1 MRNHIEGWHR
11 PLLVFAAAMGVLT
24 LVSGVGLIVDDR
36 VLVGSPIWHKPFK
49 FAVSFTVYGLTLAWM
64 YSLLTRGRRVGWWAG
79 AVIVAASVTEMAVIV
94 GQVVRGKRSHFNQE
108 TPFDSG
114 LFAVMG
120 ATIVVLWLAALLMA
134 VVLWRQPLA
143 DRATAWAIR
152 AGSVVALAGLAI
164 GFLMVQPTEA
174 QLAGQITD
182 TVGAHSVGVPDGG
195 PHLPVTG
202 WAATGGDLR
211 IAHFVGMH
219 ALQVLPLLALALTFA
234 ARRYGWA
241 AVPAVRTR
249 LVLVA
254 AAGYAGLVALTTW
267 QALRGQA
274 LTSPDGVTLVAAAG
288 LAVAVAAG
296 AALALRGGSG
306 ARPEPGASASSA
318 GSAGSAVEAARR

>member
-49 FAVSFTVYGLTLAWM
+49 FSVSFALYGLTLAWM
-64 YSLLTRGRRVGWWAG
+64 HSLLTRGRRTGWWAG
-79 AVIVAASVTEMAVIV
+79 TVTAAASVIEMAVIV

-108 TPFDSG
+108 TPLDSA
-114 LFAVMG
+114 LFGVMG
-120 ATIVVLWLAALLMA
+120 ATVVVLWLATLLIA

-143 DRATAWAIR
+143 DRATAWAVR
-152 AGSVVALAGLAI
+152 VGSVLGLAGLAL
-164 GFLMVQPTEA
+164 GFLMVQPTET
-174 QLAGQITD
+174 QLAAQITD

-234 ARRYGWA
+234 AGRYGWA
-241 AVPAVRTR
+241 ARAAVRTR

-254 AAGYAGLVALTTW
+254 GAGYAALVALVTW
-267 QALRGQA
+267 QALRGQV
-274 LTSPDGVTLVAAAG
+274 LTSPDAATLTAAAG
-288 LAVAVAAG
+288 LAVAVAVG
-296 AALALRGGSG
+296 VALALRGGAAAG
-306 ARPEPGASASSA
+306 AEPARESVSAA
-318 GSAGSAVEAARR
+318 GR

>member
-1 MRNHIEGWHR
+1 MRNHREGWHR

-24 LVSGVGLIVDDR
+24 LVSGIGLIVDDR
-36 VLVGSPIWHKPFK
+36 VMVGSPIWHKPFK
-49 FAVSFTVYGLTLAWM
+49 FSVSFAFYGLTLAWM
-64 YSLLTRGRRVGWWAG
+64 HSLLTRGRRTGWWAG
-79 AVIVAASVTEMAVIV
+79 AVIVAASVIEMAVIV

-108 TPFDSG
+108 TPLDSS

-120 ATIVVLWLAALLMA
+120 ATIVVLWLANLLIA

-143 DRATAWAIR
+143 DRATAWAVRLGPLI
-152 AGSVVALAGLAI
+152 GLAGLAV
-164 GFLMVQPTEA
+164 GFLMVQPTGA
-174 QLAGQITD
+174 QLAGQIAD

-219 ALQVLPLLALALTFA
+219 ALQVLPLLALALTSA
-234 ARRYGWA
+234 AGRYGWA
-241 AVPAVRTR
+241 ARAAVRTR

-254 AAGYAGLVALTTW
+254 GAGYAALVALVTW

-274 LTSPDGVTLVAAAG
+274 LTSPDTTTLTAVAG
-288 LAVAVAAG
+288 LAVAVAVG
-296 AALALRGGSG
+296 VALALRGG
-306 ARPEPGASASSA
+306 
-318 GSAGSAVEAARR
+318 AARGDAVREVASPVGR

>member
-1 MRNHIEGWHR
+1 MLRNHIEGWHR

-24 LVSGVGLIVDDR
+24 LVSGAGLIVDDR

-49 FAVSFTVYGLTLAWM
+49 FSVSFTFYGLTLAWM

-79 AVIVAASVTEMAVIV
+79 TVVVAASVVEMVVIV

-108 TPFDSG
+108 TPFDSS
-114 LFAVMG
+114 LFALMG
-120 ATIVVLWLAALLMA
+120 MTVAVLWLAALVLA

-143 DRATAWAIR
+143 DRATGWAVR
-152 AGSVVALAGLAI
+152 LGSVIGLAGLAV
-164 GFLMVQPTEA
+164 GFLMVQPTDA
-174 QLAGQITD
+174 QLADGISD

-195 PHLPVTG
+195 RHLPVTG

-219 ALQVLPLLALALTFA
+219 ALQLLPLLALALTFA
-234 ARRYGWA
+234 AGRYGWA
-241 AVPAVRTR
+241 ARAAVRTR

-254 AAGYAGLVALTTW
+254 SAGYAGLVALTTW

-274 LTSPDGVTLVAAAG
+274 LTSPDTVTLGAAG
-288 LAVAVAAG
+288 VLALAVALG
-296 AALALRGGSG
+296 AALAVRGSSD
-306 ARPEPGASASSA
+306 AEPEPRPAPSP
-318 GSAGSAVEAARR
+318 ARV